1 MIITH
6 DGTVR
11 SLSISEHLKFKEFVY
26 LNNIA
31 VKLVG
36 DKRGT
41 FEITNGG
48 TDYTYIDL
56 FALNFG
62 FKEPLKKREGS
73 GKVDI
78 QYGCSREVRDQILF
92 LPEEDVIDS
101 FSENNCTQE
110 HCQYWSCPTRAYSKY
125 AFNCL
130 LARYRVISQVACKE
144 GFTLE
149 EVGRIYACTRERIR
163 QIEEKALNRMRHKSR
178 VEKFRAFHERILDY
192 RDYYPSSAA
201 ATA

>member
-1 MIITH
+1 MVIQK
-6 DGTVR
+6 DGIVH
-11 SLSISEHLKFKEFVY
+11 SLTISEHLNFKDVVY

-31 VKLVG
+31 VRLVG

-41 FEITNGG
+41 FEILHGG
-48 TDYTYIDL
+48 VDYTYIDL
-56 FALNFG
+56 FAMNFG
-62 FKEPLKKREGS
+62 FKEPLTKREGS
-73 GKVDI
+73 GRIDI
-78 QYGCSREVRDQILF
+78 QYGCSREIRDQILY
-92 LPEEDVIDS
+92 LSEDELIDA

-110 HCQYWSCPTRAYSKY
+110 QCQYWSCPTRAYSKY

-130 LARYRVISQVACKE
+130 LARYRVLHRVACKE

-178 VEKFRAFHERILDY
+178 LEKFRAFHDRVLDY
-192 RDYYPSSAA
+192 RDYYASTAVSA
-201 ATA
+201 

>member
-6 DGTVR
+6 AGEVQA
-11 SLSISEHLKFKEFVY
+11 LSVSEHLNYKEYVY
-26 LNNIA
+26 LNNVA
-31 VKLVG
+31 VRLVG

-41 FEITNGG
+41 FEVVDGG
-48 TDYTYIDL
+48 VDYTYIDL

-62 FKEPLKKREGS
+62 FKEPLTKREGS
-73 GKVDI
+73 GRI
-78 QYGCSREVRDQILF
+78 PIHYGCSREIRDQILY
-92 LPEEDVIDS
+92 LPAEAIIDL
-101 FSENNCTQE
+101 FSEHNCTHE
-110 HCQYWSCPTRAYSKY
+110 DCQYWSCPTRAYSKY

-130 LARYRVISQVACKE
+130 LARYRVINQVACKE

-178 VEKFRAFHERILDY
+178 VEKFRAFHERVLDY
-192 RDYYPSSAA
+192 RDYYPSAEVSA
-201 ATA
+201 